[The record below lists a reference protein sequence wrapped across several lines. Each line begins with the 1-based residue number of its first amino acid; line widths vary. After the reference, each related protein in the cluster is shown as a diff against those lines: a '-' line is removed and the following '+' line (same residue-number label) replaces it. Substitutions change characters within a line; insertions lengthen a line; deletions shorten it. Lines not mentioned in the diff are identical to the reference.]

1 MGRNMEIHQ
10 IIQTGQAGSSLHPVT
25 DLECLKMQKTGLEKA
40 MRRLGVLGKSI
51 DDLRPRESLGSQL
64 ECDSGCVRQ
73 RCTWGLPCAH
83 SHAFSSLSPLLSSV
97 SLRKVEPMICWWVI
111 WRPSQALEVKHV
123 QPPVPFS
130 SVQSLS
136 RVRLCD
142 PMNRS
147 TPGLPVHHQLLE
159 FTQTHI
165 HRVSDAI
172 QPSHPLWSP
181 SPAPNLSQH
190 QSLFQ

>member
-1 MGRNMEIHQ
+1 MITSPGVMMGRNMEIHQ

-147 TPGLPVHHQLLE
+147 T
-159 FTQTHI
+159 
-165 HRVSDAI
+165 HRCTLHCRS
-172 QPSHPLWSP
+172 
-181 SPAPNLSQH
+181 
-190 QSLFQ
+190 QSLCQAQGAGVCPIEQRKILRQRRWFGTW